1 MGGSGGSGWTL
12 LESVAR
18 IISESFGLTLIFPDH
33 RGTGLSTVLGCD
45 DSDSQTITTDCITYL
60 TSKWGID
67 GLSQFSITAAVH
79 DLSVQIQSYQID
91 HPGRISIYGMSYGTL
106 WLDRFLQ
113 IYPILI
119 QSAVMDGVVNPYLV
133 SLSRYDLWASAIALQ
148 FLTYCLQNKI
158 GELVILGLDNAGKTT
173 LLHTLKADPLA
184 LYVSTLYSNSEELIM
199 GNIKFTAFDLS
210 GGLAQGNMAIEY
222 FDLSIFFLIGG
233 RVWKD
238 YFPAVDSIVF
248 LVDATDRR
256 RFAKAKAELD
266 SLLTDEQVANTPF
279 VILGTKSDLRG
290 AVAEER
296 LREELGIF
304 SSTIEE
310 GTVDRT
316 NINGRPMAIFM
327 CSVKEQ
333 GSFGQAFR
341 WLSLTHLYS
350 TVYHP
355 QTNGQIERFN
365 ATMDGKIAAL
375 CNGRRT
381 DWDEVLQFVTFN
393 YNTSIHATTKQTPF
407 EMMHGRQV
415 TLPFDQ

>member
-148 FLTYCLQNKI
+148 FLTYCQ
-158 GELVILGLDNAGKTT
+158 T
-173 LLHTLKADPLA
+173 DPDC
-184 LYVSTLYSNSEELIM
+184 S
-199 GNIKFTAFDLS
+199 
-210 GGLAQGNMAIEY
+210 
-222 FDLSIFFLIGG
+222 
-233 RVWKD
+233 R
-238 YFPAVDSIVF
+238 YFPVD
-248 LVDATDRR
+248 
-256 RFAKAKAELD
+256 
-266 SLLTDEQVANTPF
+266 
-279 VILGTKSDLRG
+279 
-290 AVAEER
+290 
-296 LREELGIF
+296 
-304 SSTIEE
+304 
-310 GTVDRT
+310 
-316 NINGRPMAIFM
+316 
-327 CSVKEQ
+327 
-333 GSFGQAFR
+333 
-341 WLSLTHLYS
+341 
-350 TVYHP
+350 
-355 QTNGQIERFN
+355 
-365 ATMDGKIAAL
+365 
-375 CNGRRT
+375 
-381 DWDEVLQFVTFN
+381 
-393 YNTSIHATTKQTPF
+393 
-407 EMMHGRQV
+407 
-415 TLPFDQ
+415 